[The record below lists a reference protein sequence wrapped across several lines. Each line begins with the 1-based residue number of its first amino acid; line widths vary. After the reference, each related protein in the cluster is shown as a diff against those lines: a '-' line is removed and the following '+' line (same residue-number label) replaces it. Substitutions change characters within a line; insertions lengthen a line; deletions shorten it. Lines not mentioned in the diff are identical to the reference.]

1 MKRAIVITFILA
13 LFYCVSEAQTAD
25 KDVIRAFGFY
35 ESGKY
40 KEAITTF
47 DQVIDNYD
55 KYTKKCTYYRGI
67 SEYKLKKYTD
77 AKYDFQIASKSGFP
91 EANLWLAR
99 IEVFFGQFSDAVYYI
114 EKYILNTKLPDIVQ
128 IRKDTVFRKLHD
140 TEEWFSLWQND
151 LISDESKIHEE
162 VDFYLNRKNFTKA
175 HEIIESNLGGDYDD
189 VSLYM
194 LNGEI
199 YFQEGI
205 FQLALNEIN
214 GAILLQPENTELL
227 RKKAKY
233 LIQLNKN
240 EEAVEILTKLLES
253 DPGDFALRFERANAA
268 FKAENYELA
277 ETDNAIYMK
286 YFDTPDGEFLMGQI
300 LYEETRYLDALK
312 YFNNLLEKDTSE
324 AKYFFARG
332 MTYFQT
338 RTYKFA
344 AFDLSMSLDLEPND
358 AQANLYL
365 GITQHYLGDNT
376 LCCYYLNR
384 AKNFG
389 ELSAINYLQ
398 KYCDKIERP

>member
-1 MKRAIVITFILA
+1 MKRAFIISVILS
-13 LFYCVSEAQTAD
+13 LFCCFSEAQTAD
-25 KDVIRAFGFY
+25 KDVIHAFGFY

-40 KEAITTF
+40 KEAITAF

-55 KYTKKCTYYRGI
+55 TYVQKCTYYRGI
-67 SEYKLKKYTD
+67 SKYKLQKYTD
-77 AKYDFQIASKSGFP
+77 AKYDFQLALKSGFP

-99 IEVFFGQFSDAVYYI
+99 IEVHFGQFNDAAYYI
-114 EKYILNTKLPDIVQ
+114 EKYLLNTKHPDIDQ
-128 IRKDTVFRKLHD
+128 IKKDSVFKKLHD
-140 TEEWFSLWQND
+140 TEEWFSLWQKN

-162 VDFYLNRKNFTKA
+162 VNFYLNRKNFVKA
-175 HEIIESNLGGDYDD
+175 HEIIEGNLSKGYDE

-194 LNGEI
+194 LNSEV

-205 FQLALNEIN
+205 YQLALNEIN
-214 GAILLQPENTELL
+214 RAISLQPENAELL
-227 RKKAKY
+227 RRKAKY
-233 LIQLNKN
+233 LIHLDKN
-240 EEAVEILTKLLES
+240 YDAVEILTKVLEN

-268 FKAENYELA
+268 FNAKNYELA
-277 ETDNAIYMK
+277 ENDNAIYMK
-286 YFDTPDGEFLMGQI
+286 YFETPDAEFLMGQI

-312 YFNNLLEKDTSE
+312 YFNRLLEADTSE
-324 AKYFFARG
+324 AKYFLARG

-358 AQANLYL
+358 ALANLYL
-365 GITQHYLGDNT
+365 GITQHHLGDNT
-376 LCCYYLNR
+376 LCCYYLKR